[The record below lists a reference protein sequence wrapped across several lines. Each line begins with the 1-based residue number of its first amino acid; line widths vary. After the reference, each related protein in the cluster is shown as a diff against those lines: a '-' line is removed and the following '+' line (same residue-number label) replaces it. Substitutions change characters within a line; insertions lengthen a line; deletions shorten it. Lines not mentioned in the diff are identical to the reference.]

1 MSKKANRD
9 VAARTEARRRARL
22 LAQGRAVDE
31 EEDGAGADSASRAP
45 STGFLQRIF
54 PQAAPLPGKPDPLAG
69 FSYRGRWQTLV
80 SSLWL
85 IPRNPFAGIG
95 MGIVWGAAWIATYM
109 YGKELPGTIASF
121 ISFGSL
127 VAAGWIGWQRPWL
140 YGFVAA
146 LLGYLIFL
154 PYFVAVV
161 APVVISQGSTPAA
174 VAEFLGINGL
184 MQVAIGTVAGFY
196 GGYLHRRMA
205 DPTLR

>member
-1 MSKKANRD
+1 
-9 VAARTEARRRARL
+9 
-22 LAQGRAVDE
+22 
-31 EEDGAGADSASRAP
+31 
-45 STGFLQRIF
+45 
-54 PQAAPLPGKPDPLAG
+54 
-69 FSYRGRWQTLV
+69 
-80 SSLWL
+80 
-85 IPRNPFAGIG
+85 

-205 DPTLR
+205 DPTLRRTAPPARRDGVRITAERQNIRRVVLAAVRPIQRAHARVADEHDSHGAARTPRGDAPQPAGQARHT